1 MIVYVEVRGKHQIQK
16 VKDLFGEYARSLD
29 FSLRFQD
36 FEQELEEPPG
46 EYAPPDGCLFLAVD
60 NGNAI
65 GCVGLRSLLGSRWQS
80 LLDLE
85 ARPLS
90 GSTDLSALER

>member
-1 MIVYVEVRGKHQIQK
+1 MGTALKRKLG
-16 VKDLFGEYARSLD
+16 RSGIEASAHGPLEK
-29 FSLRFQD
+29 
-36 FEQELEEPPG
+36 EQLEELPG